1 MWIEWMNAWCLWY
14 VEDMYRCKEA
24 STWGDRN
31 ILDRFW
37 PIHTYHIPFIWA
49 SSNLRSVEYSNI
61 HILWCTYRKS
71 IAYRLFH
78 DVLVYVWP
86 AQPIK
91 WKISFPDI
99 IILYTYMWHTYTT
112 SNVNG
117 NQYRL
122 LWVSFS
128 ASIRNFRRPDFICVF
143 FFFFVRSITVC
154 SATEHCY
161 VRHTSVALRTR
172 FPFWW
177 YHESIFLRK
186 FDFHL
191 IFHWKKQKPI
201 LPTGKSLQRTH
212 HRHKEDS
219 QT

>member
-1 MWIEWMNAWCLWY
+1 MPDVCGMLKICRDAKKHPREATEIFWTVFGLSTHTTFHSFEPVVTCVPLNTRISIFYGARIE
-14 VEDMYRCKEA
+14 
-24 STWGDRN
+24 
-31 ILDRFW
+31 
-37 PIHTYHIPFIWA
+37 
-49 SSNLRSVEYSNI
+49 NLLLIGYFTS
-61 HILWCTYRKS
+61 
-71 IAYRLFH
+71 
-78 DVLVYVWP
+78 DVFVYVWP

-172 FPFWW
+172 FRFWW

>member
-1 MWIEWMNAWCLWY
+1 MPDVCGMLKICRDAKKHPREATEIFSTVFGLSTHTTFHSFEPVVTCVPLNTRISIFYGARIE
-14 VEDMYRCKEA
+14 
-24 STWGDRN
+24 
-31 ILDRFW
+31 
-37 PIHTYHIPFIWA
+37 
-49 SSNLRSVEYSNI
+49 NLLLIGYFTS
-61 HILWCTYRKS
+61 
-71 IAYRLFH
+71 

-143 FFFFVRSITVC
+143 FSSLLGQSLFVLQPSIAMYDTLSLPC
-154 SATEHCY
+154 
-161 VRHTSVALRTR
+161 VRDSDFGDITS
-172 FPFWW
+172 PFS
-177 YHESIFLRK
+177 YENFIF
-186 FDFHL
+186 
-191 IFHWKKQKPI
+191 I
-201 LPTGKSLQRTH
+201 
-212 HRHKEDS
+212 
-219 QT
+219 